1 MGIIKDM
8 LPTHQVSYFLYANE
22 YSKCLLEDYIKEK
35 KPINYTLINIGKG
48 PGITSAYC
56 KPSASGFKLV
66 QSAAN
71 LNKILQ
77 KQLSQ
82 DKKIYVV
89 IPCTNHIMPG
99 MFLSLAKKFPDNI
112 YVDHVAEGTLN
123 YCKRTINYAEFNV
136 PVYYRLVTARVIK
149 KLLSLAFNFPYLLS
163 FKDNVDVV
171 FNSSSMICRSSEGL
185 VTNAEHLLIV
195 ESAETANEKKN
206 RKVNSRKSLLI
217 VGSHIIESY
226 LGGNKKKYLSRLQP
240 LSKKLME
247 LPIPF
252 DEVDVFYLPHPRA
265 KEGGG
270 LELQYVYSELKPEV
284 LDFSNG
290 AKRYV
295 LEENP
300 DYIICLAGST
310 LFIEIKSCN
319 FQGSI
324 IAWGFDELIDL
335 GCRQAALL
343 RDVHVKLDTAIC

>member
-1 MGIIKDM
+1 
-8 LPTHQVSYFLYANE
+8 
-22 YSKCLLEDYIKEK
+22 
-35 KPINYTLINIGKG
+35 
-48 PGITSAYC
+48 
-56 KPSASGFKLV
+56 
-66 QSAAN
+66 
-71 LNKILQ
+71 
-77 KQLSQ
+77 
-82 DKKIYVV
+82 
-89 IPCTNHIMPG
+89 
-99 MFLSLAKKFPDNI
+99 
-112 YVDHVAEGTLN
+112 
-123 YCKRTINYAEFNV
+123 
-136 PVYYRLVTARVIK
+136 
-149 KLLSLAFNFPYLLS
+149 
-163 FKDNVDVV
+163 
-171 FNSSSMICRSSEGL
+171 
-185 VTNAEHLLIV
+185 
-195 ESAETANEKKN
+195 
-206 RKVNSRKSLLI
+206 
-217 VGSHIIESY
+217 
-226 LGGNKKKYLSRLQP
+226 
-240 LSKKLME
+240 ME

-343 RDVHVKLDTAIC
+343 RDVHVKLDTAI